1 MQNTAPIR
9 IWLLLTISVWLWSN
23 PAVAGSVSDTQKVPG
38 YAAIAKLVADH
49 LPATTTNHRFE
60 IITPLAALSS
70 LETCTSVD
78 ANFTRQ
84 PQRLAG
90 RTMVE
95 LSCADIAQPTSHY
108 VQINVMATGE
118 YLVASR
124 DLAANHTLQREDIS
138 IQQGDLSQLPRHAL
152 LATPSAITQVLGQ
165 QLRRSLTQHSVLQAN
180 LLSRPNVVSFGDEL
194 LIEASGTGFQI
205 TRTGEAMDTGAIGDI
220 IRVRLN
226 NKQLLRVE
234 ITAAGRA
241 RPAQ

>member
-9 IWLLLTISVWLWSN
+9 SWLLLTFTLILWGT
-23 PAVAGSVSDTQKVPG
+23 PAVAVSVSDTQKVPG

-49 LPATTTNHRFE
+49 LPATTTNHRFD
-60 IITPLAALSS
+60 IITPLAVLST
-70 LETCTSVD
+70 LETCTSID
-78 ANFTRQ
+78 AHFTRQ

-95 LSCADIAQPTSHY
+95 LRCTDLAQPTSHY
-108 VQINVMATGE
+108 VQINVIATGE

-124 DLAANHTLQREDIS
+124 DLAANHTLQRTDIS

-152 LATPSAITQVLGQ
+152 LATPNAIAQALGQ

-180 LLSRPNVVSFGDEL
+180 LLSRPSVVNFGDEL
-194 LIEASGTGFQI
+194 LIEASGSGFQI